1 MEVVPIEDEASSND
15 VEYGDEEELVEAIG
29 DDDEGGYETNEGT
42 LDDDEES
49 KTIRA
54 SMLEETVVTA
64 DLVVED
70 DGTTIAPK
78 RSYNSEGEEGENKR
92 TRKD

>member
-1 MEVVPIEDEASSND
+1 MEVAPNEDDAISG
-15 VEYGDEEELVEAIG
+15 VEYEDEEELVEAIG

-49 KTIRA
+49 KTIGTG
-54 SMLEETVVTA
+54 MPEETIANA
-64 DLVVED
+64 DLIVED
-70 DGTTIAPK
+70 NGTTPTPK
-78 RSYNSEGEEGENKR
+78 RSYDSEGEEGENKR